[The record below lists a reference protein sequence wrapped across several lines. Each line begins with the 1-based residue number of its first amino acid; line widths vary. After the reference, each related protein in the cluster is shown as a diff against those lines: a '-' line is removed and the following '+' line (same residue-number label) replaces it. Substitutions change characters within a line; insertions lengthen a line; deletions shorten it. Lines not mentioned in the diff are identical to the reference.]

1 MKNNIMINRIEF
13 EGINKGIIYRN
24 DKIIKFKLENIGN
37 SKKNKT
43 ALITCFD
50 MDKLDLLEI
59 SKEKTILI
67 DGEFYETNYQDK
79 KTGNWING
87 YCINAKNITLK

>member
-1 MKNNIMINRIEF
+1 MINKIQF
-13 EGINKGIIYRN
+13 EGINKGITYRN

-43 ALITCFD
+43 ALISCFD
-50 MDKLDLLEI
+50 MDKLDLIEMN
-59 SKEKTILI
+59 KEKTIII
-67 DGEFYETNYQDK
+67 DGEFYETSYKDK
-79 KTGNWING
+79 NDNWING

>member
-1 MKNNIMINRIEF
+1 MINKIQF
-13 EGINKGIIYRN
+13 EGINKGITYRN

-50 MDKLDLLEI
+50 MDQLDLLEN
-59 SKEKTILI
+59 SKNKTILI
-67 DGEFYETNYQDK
+67 DGEFYETNYQKD
-79 KTGNWING
+79 GNWING
-87 YCINAKNITLK
+87 YCINAKQITLK